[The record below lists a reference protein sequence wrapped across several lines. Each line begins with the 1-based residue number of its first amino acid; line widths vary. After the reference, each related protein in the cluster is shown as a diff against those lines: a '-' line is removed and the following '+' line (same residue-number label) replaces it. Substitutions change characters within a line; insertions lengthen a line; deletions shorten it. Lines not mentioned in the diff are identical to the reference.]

1 MIRADL
7 HCHTR
12 YSHDSFADVNAVI
25 EQALRRGL
33 THLAITDHDE
43 IEGALRARDR
53 NRSLAIIV
61 GTEVSLDG
69 GAHIIGLFLER
80 KITARKWK
88 EAVGEIRAQR
98 GFVVLP
104 HPFHPTSGLLRGDID
119 EELLRNVD
127 AVEVCNGYEPT
138 DRNESAARLARERGL
153 PAQAG
158 SDSHYAVD
166 VGRACVEFPEV
177 SGELTPEILRG
188 ATRKLFGPVQDLTG
202 LHAADSEFRANT
214 APRVR
219 KLLPKSLR
227 NCAKKVNWLRVQ
239 RQIERQAH
247 EPVRKEFH
255 G

>member
-12 YSHDSFADVNAVI
+12 YSHDSFAAVDAVL
-25 EQALRRGL
+25 EQASRRGL

-43 IEGALRARDR
+43 VEGALRARDK
-53 NRSLAIIV
+53 NHGLVVIV
-61 GTEVSLDG
+61 GTEVSLEG

-88 EAVGEIRAQR
+88 DAVAEIRAQQ

-104 HPFHPTSGLLRGDID
+104 HPFNPTSGLLRGGID
-119 EELLRNVD
+119 EDLLRNVD
-127 AVEVCNGYEPT
+127 AIEVCNGYEPAE
-138 DRNESAARLARERGL
+138 RNESAAKLARERGL

-158 SDSHYAVD
+158 SDAHYAVD
-166 VGRACVEFPEV
+166 VGRACVEFPNEA
-177 SGELTPEILRG
+177 GELTPEALKR
-188 ATRKLFGPVQDLTG
+188 ATRKLFGPAQDLAG
-202 LHAADSEFRANT
+202 LHAADSDFRANT
-214 APRVR
+214 ARRVR

-227 NCAKKVNWLRVQ
+227 NCAKKVNWWRVQ

>member
-7 HCHTR
+7 HCHTC
-12 YSHDSFADVNAVI
+12 YSHDSFAAVEAVL
-25 EQALRRGL
+25 EQASRRDL

-53 NRSLAIIV
+53 NRGLAIIV
-61 GTEVSLDG
+61 GTEISLEG
-69 GAHIIGLFLER
+69 GSHIIGLFLER

-88 EAVGEIRAQR
+88 EAVDEIRAQR

-104 HPFHPTSGLLRGDID
+104 HPFQPTSGLLRGGID
-119 EELLRNVD
+119 DELLRSVD
-127 AVEVCNGYEPT
+127 AIEVCNGYEPA

-158 SDSHYAVD
+158 SDAHYAVD

-177 SGELTPEILRG
+177 SGELTPEVLRRG
-188 ATRKLFGPVQDLTG
+188 TRTLFGPAQDLAC
-202 LHAADSEFRANT
+202 LHAADSNFRAN
-214 APRVR
+214 AARRVR

>member
-1 MIRADL
+1 VIRVDL
-7 HCHTR
+7 HCHTC
-12 YSHDSFADVNAVI
+12 YSHDSFAAVDAVL
-25 EQALRRGL
+25 EQAARRGL

-43 IEGALRARDR
+43 IEGALRARDK
-53 NRSLAIIV
+53 NRGLAVIV
-61 GTEVSLDG
+61 GTEVSLEG

-88 EAVGEIRAQR
+88 EAADEIRAQH

-104 HPFHPTSGLLRGDID
+104 HPFNPMSGLLRGGID

-127 AVEVCNGYEPT
+127 AIEVCNGYEPS

-153 PAQAG
+153 PEQAG
-158 SDSHYAVD
+158 SDAHYAVD
-166 VGRACVEFPEV
+166 VGRACVEFSEA
-177 SGELTPEILRG
+177 SGALTPEVLKR
-188 ATRKLFGPVQDLTG
+188 APRKLFGPAQDLAG
-202 LHAADSEFRANT
+202 LHAADSSFRANT
-214 APRVR
+214 APQVR
-219 KLLPKSLR
+219 KLLPRALR
-227 NCAKKVNWLRVQ
+227 NCAKKVNWWRVQ

>member
-7 HCHTR
+7 HCHTS
-12 YSHDSFADVNAVI
+12 YSHDSFAEVDAVLD
-25 EQALRRGL
+25 QASRRGL

-43 IEGALRARDR
+43 VEGALRARDR
-53 NRSLAIIV
+53 NHGLAVIV
-61 GTEVSLDG
+61 GTEISLED
-69 GAHIIGLFLER
+69 GAHLIGLFLER

-88 EAVGEIRAQR
+88 EAVDEIRAQH
-98 GFVVLP
+98 GFVVVP
-104 HPFHPTSGLLRGDID
+104 HPFHPTSGLLRSGLD

-127 AVEVCNGYEPT
+127 GIEVCNGYESAE
-138 DRNESAARLARERGL
+138 RNELAARLARERGL

-158 SDSHYAVD
+158 SDAHYAVD

-177 SGELTPEILRG
+177 DGELTVEVLRR
-188 ATRKLFGPVQDLTG
+188 ATRKLFGPAQDLAG
-202 LHAADSEFRANT
+202 LHAADSNFRANT

>member
-7 HCHTR
+7 HCHTCH
-12 YSHDSFADVNAVI
+12 SHDSFAAVDTVL
-25 EQALRRGL
+25 EQASRRGL

-43 IEGALRARDR
+43 IEGALRARDK
-53 NRSLAIIV
+53 NHGLAVIV
-61 GTEVSLDG
+61 GTEVSLEG

-88 EAVGEIRAQR
+88 EAVDEIRAQQ

-104 HPFHPTSGLLRGDID
+104 HPFNPTSGLLREGIN

-127 AVEVCNGYEPT
+127 AIEVCNGYEPAE
-138 DRNESAARLARERGL
+138 RNESAARLARERGL

-158 SDSHYAVD
+158 SDAHYAVD
-166 VGRACVEFPEV
+166 VGRACVEFPEAN
-177 SGELTPEILRG
+177 GDLTPEILRQ
-188 ATRKLFGPVQDLTG
+188 ATRKLFGPAQDLAG
-202 LHAADSEFRANT
+202 LHAADSSFRANT

-227 NCAKKVNWLRVQ
+227 NCAKKVNWWRVQ